1 MCVCVRV
8 CMSYTINLTLQYT
21 PATALA
27 TDAARVARL
36 HGSGAGASGSRPSA
50 RACSSR
56 ARCSQVGP
64 VTDAQP
70 VHRSGEASAH
80 GTRHT
85 HGTHTH
91 THTYTCAAHKR
102 NRDAGPRD
110 LTNTQTHSHNAS
122 TSNLG
127 KGRVGLVVTRRPF
140 DVGLHTPRVSSA
152 QRRVGSTAYR
162 HAHTERLRL
171 PLVVNGNF
179 GRFRV

>member
-56 ARCSQVGP
+56 ARCSHVGR

-70 VHRSGEASAH
+70 YTARAMRAGAH

-85 HGTHTH
+85 HGTHTYTHTRVARTKETGTQVLGTSH
-91 THTYTCAAHKR
+91 THSPTSPFFTLEKGALGLSSPGVHLMSVCTSRASAAH
-102 NRDAGPRD
+102 NGASGP
-110 LTNTQTHSHNAS
+110 
-122 TSNLG
+122 
-127 KGRVGLVVTRRPF
+127 
-140 DVGLHTPRVSSA
+140 LHTGTRT
-152 QRRVGSTAYR
+152 QR
-162 HAHTERLRL
+162 
-171 PLVVNGNF
+171 
-179 GRFRV
+179 GRGCHWW

>member
-70 VHRSGEASAH
+70 AHRSGEASAH

-91 THTYTCAAHKR
+91 THTHTRALRTKETGTQVLGTSQTHRHTHTMQAQVTLEKGAWGLSSPGVHLMSVCTPRASAAH
-102 NRDAGPRD
+102 NGASGP
-110 LTNTQTHSHNAS
+110 
-122 TSNLG
+122 
-127 KGRVGLVVTRRPF
+127 
-140 DVGLHTPRVSSA
+140 LHTGTRT
-152 QRRVGSTAYR
+152 QRGCGC
-162 HAHTERLRL
+162 HWW
-171 PLVVNGNF
+171 
-179 GRFRV
+179 